1 MREDLRKP
9 VYGGLYYGTKIF
21 CLLLGGLVGLLCLG
35 FFSFFGVFWIQSLFS
50 ERGLPDGIVFS
61 VLNSVLHFLLLAIP
75 FLIAW
80 KIFPLFRNF
89 KEISPDATGRMA
101 FILGLLVWWIV
112 QESLEALFPEWS
124 SADVKDL
131 YASRYNG
138 LSFWI
143 ALIIG
148 WVSYHLIYPTLSL
161 VGQRFQACD
170 SKPEN
175 PTGPSEAPQGEG
187 EAV

>member
-1 MREDLRKP
+1 MREELRKP
-9 VYGGLYYGTKIF
+9 VYGRLYYGTKIF
-21 CLLLGGLVGLLCLG
+21 CLLLGGLVCLLCLG
-35 FFSFFGVFWIQSLFS
+35 GFSFFGIPWFQSLFS
-50 ERGLPDGIVFS
+50 ERALSEKTVFS
-61 VLNSVLHFLLLAIP
+61 IVGFLLLAIS

-89 KEISPDATGRMA
+89 KEISPEKTGIMA
-101 FILGLLVWWIV
+101 FILSVLVWWIA

-124 SADVKDL
+124 SSDVKDL

-138 LSFWI
+138 LPFWI

-148 WVSYHLIYPTLSL
+148 WVTYHLIYPALSL
-161 VGQRFQACD
+161 IAQRLQACD
-170 SKPEN
+170 PKPED
-175 PTGPSEAPQGEG
+175 PTGPGEAPHGEG